1 MARAIGFDFG
11 TTNSLVSIV
20 DGSRCIPILEKGLPH
35 PSVVC
40 YQGTQ
45 VIVGRKAKERLANA
59 GVGVMGNVVRSPKTL
74 LGESKVFVEGVPR
87 NPKDMVADI
96 VKYVCSHASEQQPGD
111 YGHAVVTIP
120 VDMNG
125 ARRRELRDAF
135 RMAGVN
141 IVQFIHEPLAALYGH
156 LCSEVDSKGN
166 HVRKPSFEDH
176 LKKLNR
182 ELILVFDWGGGTLD
196 LTLCQVVDGMVV
208 QIMNDGCSNVGG
220 DVLDNIIRNEIV
232 MRCLAKRGIA
242 EEVPQQVDAASRLLD
257 RAERAKIELSTKDG
271 FTVFVPDYFRIAQ
284 GDKDIEYK
292 LTRDE
297 LEEIVTNKV
306 DEGMQRIHGLL
317 DKARI
322 SPSSIALCLATGG
335 MVNMPLIKSR
345 LREIFGP
352 QRLNVSERG
361 NTIIS
366 EGAAWIAYDKANL
379 SLAKNVELLVAPSTY
394 FPVIKAGAKMPR
406 EGEIQKADTTSLYC
420 TDPRDGKA
428 KFQVAVPKKPGRKV
442 QATDERTILDCLSIE
457 VDDKAKP
464 FFERLLLQ
472 VAVDE
477 NLILHVSARS
487 LVKNDA
493 DKVEIHNL
501 EFGLDLPVDS
511 DEIGKWNNIGGDTGQ
526 IKSPAGSVSLRP
538 NISTSADDALIP
550 GELLYQINRGYFDL
564 RLDPP
569 KHQILEKLYYTP
581 CSGCGRPSNHP
592 LCKCASQWEQR
603 VFR

>member
-20 DGSRCIPILEKGLPH
+20 NGNRCIPILEKGLPH

-96 VKYVCSHASEQQPGD
+96 VKHVRSHASEQQPGD

-166 HVRKPSFEDH
+166 HVRKPGFEDH

-242 EEVPQQVDAASRLLD
+242 EEIPQQVDAASRLLD

-271 FTVFVPDYFRIAQ
+271 FTVFVPDYFRIDQ
-284 GDKDIEYK
+284 GDRDIEYK

-317 DKARI
+317 DRARI

-379 SLAKNVELLVAPSTY
+379 SLAKNVELLVAPNTY

-472 VAVDE
+472 VAVNE
-477 NLILHVSARS
+477 NLILHVSACS
-487 LVKNDA
+487 LVKNDT

-501 EFGLDLPVDS
+501 EFGLDLPVGLD
-511 DEIGKWNNIGGDTGQ
+511 DIGKWNNVGGDTGQ

-569 KHQILEKLYYTP
+569 KHQVLEKLYYTP

-592 LCKCASQWEQR
+592 LCMCASQLEQSI
-603 VFR
+603 

>member
-11 TTNSLVSIV
+11 TTNSLISIV
-20 DGSRCIPILEKGLPH
+20 DGNRCIPILEKGLPH

-45 VIVGRKAKERLANA
+45 IIVGRKAKERLANA
-59 GVGVMGNVVRSPKTL
+59 GVGVMGNVVRSPKSL
-74 LGESKVFVEGVPR
+74 LGESKVFVEGVAR

-96 VKYVCSHASEQQPGD
+96 VRHVCRHAADQQPGD
-111 YGHAVVTIP
+111 YDRAVVTIP

-156 LCSEVDSKGN
+156 LCSEMDAKEN
-166 HVRKPSFEDH
+166 HIRRVGFADH

-196 LTLCQVVDGMVV
+196 LTLCQVVDGMLV

-220 DVLDNIIRNEIV
+220 DVLDDIIRNEIV
-232 MRCLAKRGIA
+232 MRCLAKRGIN

-271 FTVFVPDYFRIAQ
+271 FTVFVPDYFRINE
-284 GDKDIEYK
+284 GDKDIDYK
-292 LTRDE
+292 LSRAE
-297 LEEIVTNKV
+297 VEEIVSKKI
-306 DEGMQRIHGLL
+306 DEGIQRIHGLL
-317 DKARI
+317 EKARI
-322 SPSSIALCLATGG
+322 NPSSIALCLATGG

-406 EGEIQKADTTSLYC
+406 EGEIQKAEAMSLYC

-428 KFQVAVPKKPGRKV
+428 KFQVASPKKPGRNV

-457 VDDKAKP
+457 VDSKANP
-464 FFERLLLQ
+464 FFERLELQ
-472 VAVDE
+472 LAINE
-477 NLILHVSARS
+477 NLILRVSARS

-493 DKVEIHNL
+493 DHVEIHNL
-501 EFGLDLPVDS
+501 EFGLDLPVIQD
-511 DEIGKWNNIGGDTGQ
+511 DAEKWDKIGGDAGHV
-526 IKSPAGSVSLRP
+526 KSSNGSVSLRP
-538 NISTSADDALIP
+538 NISTVKYDALIP
-550 GELLYQINRGYFDL
+550 GELLYQTNPGYFD
-564 RLDPP
+564 RRHNPP
-569 KHQILEKLYYTP
+569 VYQDLERLYYTP
-581 CSGCGRPSNHP
+581 CSLCKRPSNHP
-592 LCKCASQWEQR
+592 LCRCASQIL
-603 VFR
+603 

>member
-20 DGSRCIPILEKGLPH
+20 DGNRCIPILEKGLPH

-45 VIVGRKAKERLANA
+45 VIVGRKAKERLANT

-74 LGESKVFVEGVPR
+74 LGQSKVFVEGVSR
-87 NPKDMVADI
+87 NPMDMVADI
-96 VKYVCSHASEQQPGD
+96 VKHVCSHAAEQQPGD
-111 YGHAVVTIP
+111 YDRAVVTIP

-125 ARRRELRDAF
+125 GRRRELREAF

-156 LCSEVDSKGN
+156 LCSEVDAKGN
-166 HVRKPSFEDH
+166 HLRRAGFEDH
-176 LKKLNR
+176 LRKLNR

-196 LTLCQVVDGMVV
+196 LTLCQVIDGMLV

-220 DVLDNIIRNEIV
+220 DVLDDIIRNEIV
-232 MRCLAKRGIA
+232 MRCLAKRGIH
-242 EEVPQQVDAASRLLD
+242 EQVPQQVDAASKLLD

-271 FTVFVPDYFRIAQ
+271 FTVFVPDYFRIAT

-292 LTRDE
+292 LTRAE
-297 LEEIVTNKV
+297 LEDIVANKI
-306 DEGMQRIHGLL
+306 DEGIQRIHGLL

-322 SPSSIALCLATGG
+322 NPSSVALCLATGG

-352 QRLNVSERG
+352 QRLNVSESG

-366 EGAAWIAYDKANL
+366 EGAAWIAHDKANL
-379 SLAKNVELLVAPSTY
+379 SLAKNVELLVAPNTY

-406 EGEIQKADTTSLYC
+406 EGETSKADSLSLYC

-428 KFQVAVPKKPGRKV
+428 KFQVAAPKKPGRKI

-457 VDDKAKP
+457 VDSKAKP
-464 FFERLLLQ
+464 FFERLEFQL
-472 VAVDE
+472 AVDE
-477 NLILHVSARS
+477 NLILHASARS
-487 LVKNDA
+487 LVKNDG
-493 DKVEIHNL
+493 DQVEIHNL
-501 EFGLDLPVDS
+501 EFGLDLPVS
-511 DEIGKWNNIGGDTGQ
+511 YDEAGKWERFGGEAGT
-526 IKSPAGSVSLRP
+526 IKSPEGEVSLRP
-538 NISTSADDALIP
+538 NITNRTDDALIP
-550 GELLYQINRGYFDL
+550 GELLYQHQREYFDL
-564 RLDPP
+564 RNRPP
-569 KHQILEKLYYTP
+569 AHQDLERLYYAP
-581 CSGCGRPSNHP
+581 CSICRRPSNHP
-592 LCKCASQWEQR
+592 LCRCGSQ
-603 VFR
+603 